1 MIKRVAGYLAAIVA
15 IVVIWWALA
24 ALLGSPALPSP
35 PPALDALW
43 QALPELW
50 PQAWIS
56 LVRIVVAMV
65 IGMGLALPVGLWI
78 GRSRRVSVMA
88 TPLIHML
95 YPIPKVVFL
104 PVLLVLLGLGNAPKI
119 VLIALTVFFQTLVSV
134 RDAVRVVPASYL
146 AAVRAFGASRWQV
159 VWHVIWPASLP
170 ALFTSLRINVGT
182 SIAILFL
189 AESIAGDSGI
199 GYYVM
204 QMWAMIDYPAM
215 FAGII
220 AMAVMGVVLY
230 ELLELVEHFALRWQ
244 RTAG

>member
-1 MIKRVAGYLAAIVA
+1 MKRVYGYVAAILIILALWWGLAA
-15 IVVIWWALA
+15 VI
-24 ALLGSPALPSP
+24 GSPALPP
-35 PPALDALW
+35 PWTAVAALW
-43 QALPELW
+43 RALPQIWPHVLVSLW
-50 PQAWIS
+50 RVIA
-56 LVRIVVAMV
+56 AMA

-78 GRSRRVSVMA
+78 GRSARARIVA
-88 TPLIHML
+88 TPLIHLL

-104 PVLLVLLGLGNAPKI
+104 PVLLVLLGLADAPKI

-134 RDAVRVVPASYL
+134 RDAVRAVPAPYV
-146 AAVRAFGASRWQV
+146 AAVRAYGATRAQLTR
-159 VWHVIWPASLP
+159 HVILPAALP

-204 QMWAMIDYPAM
+204 QMWAMIDYPSM

-220 AMAVMGVVLY
+220 AMAAMGVAIY
-230 ELLELVEHFALRWQ
+230 EALELVEHVALRWQ
-244 RTAG
+244 RAGA